1 MGEVTACYYWNFDK
15 SLWSS
20 DGCHKVEEE
29 SDLLTT
35 VCKCNHLSNSAALMD
50 MSGSEKRDNLK
61 SQLTYFCSG
70 FSVCGLLATI
80 VIILKRRIKNKDE
93 DESGKSEHNT
103 NSVIICFLC
112 VSLIIV
118 NILVVTTMD
127 KTDSKVR
134 NTKGSNFYLKDRIF

>member
-1 MGEVTACYYWNFDK
+1 
-15 SLWSS
+15 
-20 DGCHKVEEE
+20 
-29 SDLLTT
+29 
-35 VCKCNHLSNSAALMD
+35 MD

-80 VIILKRRIKNKDE
+80 VIVLKRRIKNKDE
-93 DESGKSEHNT
+93 DESGKSEQNI

-112 VSLIIV
+112 ISLIIV

-127 KTDSKVR
+127 KTDFKVK
-134 NTKGSNFYLKDRIF
+134 NTKGSNFYL